1 LTLVISS
8 DSDGAFEAA
17 RAAELDAPVQQSG
30 AQLLRGGPMNDVW
43 FQWLQL
49 AACAAAILVAGSRLA
64 RYGDAIARHTG
75 LGGSWIGLV
84 LMATVTSLPELAT
97 GISSVTVADV
107 PDIAVGN
114 VLGACVLNLA
124 MLVVLDAMHRRAS
137 IYSVAGQG
145 HVLGTAFG
153 VVMLGVVAFGILAA
167 TELDLGIGH
176 VGVVSLAVLGLY
188 AVAIRSI
195 YYYERGVRTAA
206 VEEEKPPELT
216 LAQAMRRY
224 VAAALVV
231 VAAALWL
238 PFAASAVAEAMAWSE
253 SFVGTLLVALATT
266 LPELT
271 VTVASVRIGA
281 LDLAIGNLVG
291 SNLFNLAI
299 LGIDDLLYL
308 KGPLLMSV
316 APSHALS
323 ATAAAVMS
331 GALIVALV
339 ARPAARLLNA
349 IGWTS
354 VLIALVYFVNAWL
367 HFRHGS

>member
-1 LTLVISS
+1 
-8 DSDGAFEAA
+8 
-17 RAAELDAPVQQSG
+17 
-30 AQLLRGGPMNDVW
+30 MNDVW

-114 VLGACVLNLA
+114 VLG
-124 MLVVLDAMHRRAS
+124 
-137 IYSVAGQG
+137 
-145 HVLGTAFG
+145 TAFS

-167 TELDLGIGH
+167 AELDLGIGH
-176 VGVVSLAVLGLY
+176 VGVVSVAVLGLY

-195 YYYERGVRTAA
+195 YYYERGVRAAA

-216 LAQAMRRY
+216 LAQAVRRY

-238 PFAASAVAEAMAWSE
+238 PFAARAVAEAMAWSE

-367 HFRHGS
+367 HFRHGR

>member
-1 LTLVISS
+1 
-8 DSDGAFEAA
+8 
-17 RAAELDAPVQQSG
+17 
-30 AQLLRGGPMNDVW
+30 MNGVW
-43 FQWLQL
+43 MHWLQL

-84 LMATVTSLPELAT
+84 LMATVTSLPELMT

-107 PDIAVGN
+107 PNIAVGN

-124 MLVVLDAMHRRAS
+124 MLVPLDALHRKAS
-137 IYSVAGQG
+137 IYSVASQG
-145 HVLGTAFG
+145 HVLGTAFS
-153 VVMLGVVAFGILAA
+153 VVMLGVVAFGILSASQ
-167 TELDLGIGH
+167 LDRVLGIGH
-176 VGVVSLAVLGLY
+176 VGAVSVAVLGLY
-188 AVAIRSI
+188 AVAIRTI
-195 YYYERGVRTAA
+195 FHYERGVHAA
-206 VEEEKPPELT
+206 SGEEEAPPGLT
-216 LAQAMRRY
+216 LAQAVWRY
-224 VAAALVV
+224 AAAATVV

-238 PFAASAVAEAMAWSE
+238 PFAASAVAEAMGWSH
-253 SFVGTLLVALATT
+253 SFVGTLLVAFATT

-271 VTVASVRIGA
+271 VTIASVRIGA

-308 KGPLLMSV
+308 DGPLLAAV
-316 APSHALS
+316 EPSHALS
-323 ATAAAVMS
+323 AIAAAVMS

-349 IGWTS
+349 LGWTS